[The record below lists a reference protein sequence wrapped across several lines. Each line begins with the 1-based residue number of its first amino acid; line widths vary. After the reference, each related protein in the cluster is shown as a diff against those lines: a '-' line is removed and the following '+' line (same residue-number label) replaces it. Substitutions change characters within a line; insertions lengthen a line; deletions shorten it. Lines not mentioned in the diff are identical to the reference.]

1 MRLQAF
7 FIALLFLTPF
17 FGVGQTAK
25 ELKSD
30 ANKLF
35 EQEQFVEATPL
46 FSRLLA
52 IEPKNHEYNFK
63 YGTCLLFQSNDK
75 QKALNY
81 LQYAVKSSE
90 IQPDAFFYLGRA
102 YHLNYL
108 FKEAIKSYTKFI
120 ALAPNTKLKY
130 TAERYTNMC
139 QNGKNKLT
147 KFTDFEVID
156 KQEIAS
162 EEFYRSYKL
171 TQLGGELIVVAEF
184 QTKLDKKKNHLPLV
198 YFGSGSTSIYY
209 ASYGEDATT
218 GLDIYKRTKVK
229 NGGWSEPIKLSA
241 TINTSFDENYP
252 FFNEKTRELFFSS
265 NSYESIGGYDIFKAK
280 QLNDDEFSKPK
291 AIDFA
296 ISSSDDDLLYISDSL
311 DQLAFFASKRN
322 CEAGKINLYTIKNE
336 RFIQNDRLVKGD
348 FVSTLENGISITV
361 IQQKTGQ
368 TIGNFSTNENKGYY
382 FLFPEPGAYTFACKL
397 ASKSSIIL
405 LKVEIP
411 ASSNRLPL
419 AQQIVHERVGGE
431 DRLSLFNSDTI
442 TAQNSPELLAELIRQ
457 KATLERSTSPMA
469 GEKVNTENQPELAV
483 KVLQQEVELHKKIAL
498 KTETLSAVNAEVTS
512 TENAFDYAIYLKNK
526 RLIELNQ
533 NLKTLIVAYNNEKAQ
548 DKKQAILQ
556 DANQLVNDLKKVEE
570 QKEALLTLKQQSL
583 APVKQQLS
591 AVDHLQI
598 IPILEKLSTAVA
610 AKTPSNLSPTERT
623 ALENFQARMLQT
635 PSDNFI
641 ALQDSL
647 SEKQQKLKASLL
659 SNAKEISALQNTI
672 VQLDEQLEQASDK
685 KKSAL
690 EEQKNSA
697 VSTLKTYQEEQ
708 SVVTKKITLLQDK
721 INDIQTKNT
730 ALSAVL
736 ATEIPVLSSVKELLA
751 ASQQQVATNNS
762 STLQDFIALTVQKNP
777 LPPVSTTLVQ
787 KFENEQKSHQQA
799 LEKIQQSKANEAVK
813 QELLTTQNKKF
824 IARLDELDSQL
835 EEQTL
840 PTLST
845 KEQDILGQLA
855 QRIQQ
860 LKEATVVTIADH
872 SKDSDASKLEKSP
885 LASANQQSKVSI
897 EERLKSLHL
906 KSTNKLKAIEANA
919 DLEAAEKM
927 QLIEQENRSM
937 QLQED
942 SISIQIEQLKST
954 DPTKDFSKERIELAR
969 LIKERAKNVQSAIQ
983 RIEQAANLTIQP
995 QENPA
1000 DSISNALTSNVS
1012 KTDSIA
1018 RSSIENIR
1026 SSSDAINEFQHSL
1039 NQLQANFEQQTARI
1053 QAITT
1058 EEKIK
1063 IIQEQ
1068 AIAWRSQLEAKKET
1082 LISSSLSLVEKSTVN
1097 QLIDSTIASI
1107 DQELV
1112 QRSEE
1117 YKVQLTNLSEDQLQQ
1132 NQEAYLR
1139 KIGVVTPVMAIL
1151 SGKSKLQKETQLI
1164 ELQQAKTLLNAAHT
1178 KEVVLQQKYPTD
1190 IQGISNQFYNEQL
1203 RNSIEET
1210 QQNLENEIKLSEIEA
1225 KEQEQAAQLA
1235 KSVDQETPKKEAP
1248 EPAQKPLNPEKNNES
1263 IAEKNNLLPS
1273 MSSLE
1278 AESDFVFKLRSS
1290 FKSKEILTFNTQ
1302 QDPALLQLKL
1312 KEWKRYNNYLTNQ
1325 LKEVERSTMPKS
1337 EVELEKKWIAA
1348 EIDQVQQNTTELTRL
1363 IASKT
1368 KVNAISS
1375 KQTLPEN
1382 SVLQFSSAET
1392 TGRSLSFIPMDVT
1405 LPNGLLYRV
1414 QIGAFTKPML
1424 AGNHP
1429 SIEPISGERMR
1440 NGWYRYLSGYF
1451 GTLDQAISAQTYI
1464 RQNGFA
1470 DAYLVAYCDGQKI
1483 SLQQASEYI
1492 YNGMCKPYNG
1502 TTEVLANVNRKKPIE
1517 DNVTTETATNPNPTS
1532 IAVSDLPAYF
1542 KGVNAVAATP
1552 IETISGLFYSVQIGA
1567 FSTPATAQI
1576 TKDLSPLYTFLLPN
1590 KHIRYSVG
1598 KFDQM
1603 AKALEQKKLVVEKG
1617 FKDAFIVIYYNSERI
1632 TLQAAQ
1638 QLIQS
1643 KGNAVFANSEEVQI
1657 ENTLE
1662 VVPAISS
1669 EIIPDSV
1676 PVEPA
1681 PMEKIVYYQFVSKK
1695 SFSAFP
1701 IDVLNRYNSKGTFY
1715 YDSSDGK
1722 VKSAIVPTKEALPR
1736 VFSFKN
1742 DVDTLE
1748 IISNKN
1754 EATTE
1759 INVNFVNQTIAGDV
1773 ADWLQRLPYSMHFT
1787 NDESGC
1793 LLKIV
1798 GVKQEELE
1806 AIEKQLNRFELNFT
1820 LQKNDID

>member
-7 FIALLFLTPF
+7 FIALLILIPF

-25 ELKSD
+25 ELKND
-30 ANKLF
+30 ANNLF
-35 EQEQFVEATPL
+35 EQEQFVQATPL

-90 IQPDAFFYLGRA
+90 IQPEAFFYLGRA

-120 ALAPNTKLKY
+120 ALAPSSKLKY
-130 TAERYTNMC
+130 AAERYTNMC

-147 KFTDFEVID
+147 QFTDFEVIE

-162 EEFYRSYKL
+162 DEFYRSYNL

-198 YFGSGSTSIYY
+198 YFGSESKEIYY

-218 GLDIYKRTKVK
+218 GLDIYKRTKIINV
-229 NGGWSEPIKLSA
+229 GWSAPIKLSGS
-241 TINTSFDENYP
+241 INSSFDENYP
-252 FFNEKTRELFFSS
+252 FFNEKTQELFFSS
-265 NSYESIGGYDIFKAK
+265 NSYESIGGYDIFKAI
-280 QLNDDEFSKPK
+280 QLDDDQFSKPK

-311 DQLAFFASKRN
+311 DQLAFFASTRN
-322 CEAGKINLYTIKNE
+322 CEAGKINLYAIKNE

-348 FVSTLENGISITV
+348 FVSTLENGIAITV

-368 TIGNFSTNENKGYY
+368 KIGDFSTNENKGYY
-382 FLFPEPGAYTFACKL
+382 FLFPEPGVYTFACKL
-397 ASKSSIIL
+397 ASKSSIIPL
-405 LKVEIP
+405 SVNIP
-411 ASSNRLPL
+411 ASNNRLPL
-419 AQQIVHERVGGE
+419 AQQIVHERVEGE
-431 DRLSLFNSDTI
+431 DRLTLFNSDTI

-457 KATLERSTSPMA
+457 KATLERSTSPMT
-469 GEKVNTENQPELAV
+469 GEKVSSENQPELAA
-483 KVLQQEVELHKKIAL
+483 KVLQQEAELFKKIAL
-498 KTETLSAVNAEVTS
+498 KTDSFSTVNAEVAS
-512 TENAFDYAIYLKNK
+512 IEKAFDYTIYLKNK
-526 RLIELNQ
+526 RLLELNQ
-533 NLKTLIVAYNNEKAQ
+533 NLKTLIVAYNNEKVQ

-570 QKEALLTLKQQSL
+570 QKAALLTLKQQSL
-583 APVKQQLS
+583 TPVKQQLA

-598 IPILEKLSTAVA
+598 TPILNKLSTAVA
-610 AKTPSNLSPTERT
+610 AKTPSNLSPTELAT
-623 ALENFQARMLQT
+623 LENFQERKLQT
-635 PSDNFI
+635 PTENSI

-647 SEKQQKLKASLL
+647 AKKQQTLKASLL

-672 VQLDEQLEQASDK
+672 VQLDQQLEQASDK

-697 VSTLKTYQEEQ
+697 ISTLKTYQEEQ
-708 SVVTKKITLLQDK
+708 SIVTKKTTLLQDK
-721 INDIQTKNT
+721 INEIQTKNT
-730 ALSAVL
+730 ALTAVL
-736 ATEIPVLSSVKELLA
+736 ATEIPETSSVKELLA
-751 ASQQQVATNNS
+751 VSQQQLATNNS

-799 LEKIQQSKANEAVK
+799 LEKIQLSKANEAVK
-813 QELLTTQNKKF
+813 QELLTAQNKQF
-824 IARLDELDSQL
+824 IARLDEIDSQIDL
-835 EEQTL
+835 QTL
-840 PTLST
+840 PSLST
-845 KEQDILGQLA
+845 EEQELLGQLA

-860 LKEATVVTIADH
+860 VKEETAVSIADN
-872 SKDSDASKLEKSP
+872 SKDLGASIIEKSP
-885 LASANQQSKVSI
+885 LATANQQSKVPI
-897 EERLKSLHL
+897 EEQLKSLHS
-906 KSTNKLKAIEANA
+906 KSSNKLSAIEANA
-919 DLEAAEKM
+919 ALEAAEKM

-937 QLQED
+937 QVQED
-942 SISIQIEQLKST
+942 SIASQLEHLKSAE
-954 DPTKDFSKERIELAR
+954 PTKDFSKEYIELAE
-969 LIKERAKNVQSAIQ
+969 LKKERANNVQSTIQ

-995 QENPA
+995 QENSA

-1012 KTDSIA
+1012 KTDSIT
-1018 RSSIENIR
+1018 RSSIENNH
-1026 SSSDAINEFQHSL
+1026 SSSEAINEFQRSL

-1053 QAITT
+1053 QVTT
-1058 EEKIK
+1058 PDEKTSIL
-1063 IIQEQ
+1063 QEQ
-1068 AIAWRSQLEAKKET
+1068 AIAWRSQLEAKKES
-1082 LISSSLSLVEKSTVN
+1082 LAISSLSLAEKAIVN
-1097 QLIDSTIASI
+1097 KLIDSTIFAI
-1107 DQELV
+1107 DQQLV

-1117 YKVQLTNLSEDQLQQ
+1117 HKVQLTTLSEDQLQQ
-1132 NQEAYLR
+1132 NQSAYLR
-1139 KIGVVTPVMAIL
+1139 KIGVVSPVMAIL
-1151 SGKSKLQKETQLI
+1151 SGKSTLQKEAQLI
-1164 ELQQAKTLLNAAHT
+1164 ELEQAKILLQAAHT
-1178 KEVVLQQKYPTD
+1178 REVELQQKKPTD

-1203 RNSIEET
+1203 LNSIEET

-1225 KEQEQAAQLA
+1225 KEQAAQLA
-1235 KSVDQETPKKEAP
+1235 KSVEQEIPKKDAP
-1248 EPAQKPLNPEKNNES
+1248 EPAQKPQNPEKNKES
-1263 IAEKNNLLPS
+1263 IAEKNDLLPS

-1278 AESDFVFKLRSS
+1278 AESDFVFNLRSS
-1290 FKSKEILTFNTQ
+1290 FKSKEILTFNAQ

-1312 KEWKRYNNYLTNQ
+1312 AEWKRYNNYLNNQ
-1325 LKEVERSTMPKS
+1325 LKEVERITTYKS
-1337 EVELEKKWIAA
+1337 DVELEKKWIAA
-1348 EIDQVQQNTTELTRL
+1348 EIDQVQQNTAELTRL

-1368 KVNAISS
+1368 KTNAISS

-1382 SVLQFSSAET
+1382 SVLQFSSADT
-1392 TGRSLSFIPMDVT
+1392 TGRSLTFIPMDVT

-1451 GTLDQAISAQTYI
+1451 GTLDQAITAQTYI

-1492 YNGMCKPYNG
+1492 YNANCKPYNG
-1502 TTEVLANVNRKKPIE
+1502 STEVLANR
-1517 DNVTTETATNPNPTS
+1517 NVLIKEQATNNISKS
-1532 IAVSDLPAYF
+1532 IAKVDSDVPAYY
-1542 KGVNAVAATP
+1542 KGVNSVAATP
-1552 IETISGLFYSVQIGA
+1552 LETISGLLFSVQIGA
-1567 FSTPATAQI
+1567 FSVPATAEI

-1598 KFDQM
+1598 KFDRLSD
-1603 AKALEQKKLVVEKG
+1603 ALEQKKKVIEKG
-1617 FKDAFIVIYYNSERI
+1617 FKDAFIVIYYNGERI

-1643 KGNAVFANSEEVQI
+1643 KGNAVFANPVAVQV
-1657 ENTLE
+1657 ENTSE
-1662 VVPAISS
+1662 ATPAISTA
-1669 EIIPDSV
+1669 IVPDV
-1676 PVEPA
+1676 LPVEPA
-1681 PMEKIVYYQFVSKK
+1681 TIEKIVHYQFVSKK

-1701 IDVLNRYNSKGTFY
+1701 SDVLNHYNSKGTFY
-1715 YDSSDGK
+1715 YDPSDGK
-1722 VKSAIVPTKEALPR
+1722 VKSAIVATKEALPR

-1742 DVDTLE
+1742 DVDTIE

-1773 ADWLQRLPYSMHFT
+1773 ADWLQRLPYSIHFT

>member
-1 MRLQAF
+1 LKPKSLYIILF
-7 FIALLFLTPF
+7 SFIPF
-17 FGVGQTAK
+17 AIFSQT
-25 ELKSD
+25 LKTLKTE
-30 ANKLF
+30 ANNLF
-35 EQEQFVEATPL
+35 EINKFVAATPL

-52 IEPKNHEYNFK
+52 IEPTNHEYNFK

-75 QKALNY
+75 QKALYY
-81 LQYAVKSSE
+81 LQYAVKSAE
-90 IQPDAFFYLGRA
+90 IQPEAYFYLGRA
-102 YHLNYL
+102 FHLNYL

-120 ALAPNTKLKY
+120 TLVPNSDLKNA
-130 TAERYTNMC
+130 AERYTYMC

-147 KFTDFEVID
+147 QFTDFEVID
-156 KQEIAS
+156 KQEIES
-162 EEFYRSYKL
+162 EDFYRSYKL

-198 YFGSGSTSIYY
+198 YFGSGSTEIYY
-209 ASYGEDATT
+209 ASYGEDATN
-218 GLDIYKRTKVK
+218 GLDIYKRSKAK
-229 NGGWSEPIKLSA
+229 SGGWSEPIKLSS

-265 NSYESIGGYDIFKAK
+265 NSYESIGGFDIFKAK
-280 QLNDDEFSKPK
+280 QFNEDQFSKPK

-311 DQLAFFASKRN
+311 DQLAFFASTRN

-348 FVSTLENGISITV
+348 FVSSLENGITISV
-361 IQQKTGQ
+361 IQQKTGK
-368 TIGNFSTNENKGYY
+368 TIGNFSSNENKGYY
-382 FLFPEPGAYTFACKL
+382 FLFPEPGAYSFACKL
-397 ASKSSIIL
+397 ATQSTVIPL
-405 LKVEIP
+405 TVEIP
-411 ASSNRLPL
+411 TSSNRLPL
-419 AQQIVHERVGGE
+419 AQQIVHKRIGGE
-431 DRLSLFNSDTI
+431 DRLSLFSSDTI
-442 TAQNSPELLAELIRQ
+442 TAQNSPEILAELIRQ
-457 KATLERSTSPMA
+457 KATLDRSTSPMS
-469 GEKVNTENQPELAV
+469 GEKVSTENQPELAA
-483 KVLQQEVELHKKIAL
+483 KVLKQEAELHKKIAL
-498 KTETLSAVNAEVTS
+498 KAETLSAVNAQVAT

-526 RLIELNQ
+526 RLVELNQ
-533 NLKTLIVAYNNEKAQ
+533 NLKALIVAYNNEKVQ
-548 DKKQAILQ
+548 DKKQTILQ
-556 DANQLVNDLKKVEE
+556 DANQLVNVLKKVEE
-570 QKEALLTLKQQSL
+570 QKEALLILKQQSL
-583 APVKQQLS
+583 SPVKQQLS
-591 AVDHLQI
+591 AVDQLQLA
-598 IPILEKLSTAVA
+598 PILDKLSTAIAVEKPA
-610 AKTPSNLSPTERT
+610 NLSPTERA
-623 ALENFQARMLQT
+623 ALENFQARKLQT
-635 PSDNFI
+635 PVEIFV

-647 SEKQQKLKASLL
+647 VVKQQKLKESLL

-672 VQLDEQLEQASDK
+672 AQLAQQFEQASDK
-685 KKSAL
+685 KKITI

-697 VSTLKTYQEEQ
+697 LSTLKTYQEEQ
-708 SVVTKKITLLQDK
+708 AIVTKKTTLLQDK
-721 INDIQTKNT
+721 INEIQTKNSN
-730 ALSAVL
+730 LSTIL
-736 ATEIPVLSSVKELLA
+736 ATEIPASSSVKELLA
-751 ASQQQVATNNS
+751 ASQQQVASNNS
-762 STLQDFIALTVQKNP
+762 ATLQDFIALTVQKNP
-777 LPPVSTTLVQ
+777 LPPVSTSLIQ

-799 LEKIQQSKANEAVK
+799 IEKIQQSKANEAVK

-824 IARLDELDSQL
+824 IARLDEIDSQL
-835 EEQTL
+835 DLQTP

-845 KEQDILGQLA
+845 KEQEILGQLA
-855 QRIQQ
+855 QRIEQA
-860 LKEATVVTIADH
+860 KEATVVTIADH
-872 SKDSDASKLEKSP
+872 SKDSDASKLANSP
-885 LASANQQSKVSI
+885 LANQQSKVPI
-897 EERLKSLHL
+897 EEQLKILHI
-906 KSTNKLKAIEANA
+906 KSSNKLSAIEANTA
-919 DLEAAEKM
+919 LEAAEKM
-927 QLIEQENRSM
+927 QLVEQENRSM

-983 RIEQAANLTIQP
+983 RIEQAANSTIQP
-995 QENPA
+995 QENLA
-1000 DSISNALTSNVS
+1000 DTNSNALTSNVS
-1012 KTDSIA
+1012 KTDTSS
-1018 RSSIENIR
+1018 RSSDENTT
-1026 SSSDAINEFQHSL
+1026 SSSDAINEFQRSL
-1039 NQLQANFEQQTARI
+1039 NLLQANFEQQTARI
-1053 QAITT
+1053 QTT
-1058 EEKIK
+1058 KYEEKISLL
-1063 IIQEQ
+1063 QEQ

-1082 LISSSLSLVEKSTVN
+1082 LTSSSLTLAEKAIVN
-1097 QLIDSTIASI
+1097 QLIDSTIALI
-1107 DQELV
+1107 DQQLA
-1112 QRSEE
+1112 QRSDEH
-1117 YKVQLTNLSEDQLQQ
+1117 KVQLSNLSEDQLQQ
-1132 NQEAYLR
+1132 NQATYLR
-1139 KIGVVTPVMAIL
+1139 KIGVLSPVMAIL
-1151 SGKSKLQKETQLI
+1151 SGKSTLPKEAQLN
-1164 ELQQAKTLLNAAHT
+1164 ELQQARTLLQAAH
-1178 KEVVLQQKYPTD
+1178 KQEVVLQQKNPTD

-1203 RNSIEET
+1203 LYSIEET
-1210 QQNLENEIKLSEIEA
+1210 QQNLENEIKLSVIEA
-1225 KEQEQAAQLA
+1225 EEHEQIAQLSQRAEQENQENEAVETGQELQN
-1235 KSVDQETPKKEAP
+1235 VD
-1248 EPAQKPLNPEKNNES
+1248 KNTDLS
-1263 IAEKNNLLPS
+1263 TSL
-1273 MSSLE
+1273 SSLE
-1278 AESDFVFKLRSS
+1278 AERNFVFKLRSS
-1290 FKSKEILTFNTQ
+1290 FKSKEILNFNAQ
-1302 QDPALLQLKL
+1302 QDAALLQLKL
-1312 KEWKRYNNYLTNQ
+1312 AEWKRYNSFLTSQ
-1325 LKEVERSTMPKS
+1325 LKELEDKKTSKLD
-1337 EVELEKKWIAA
+1337 VELEKKWIAA

-1363 IASKT
+1363 IATKT
-1368 KVNAISS
+1368 KTNSITS

-1382 SVLQFSSAET
+1382 SVLQFPPSDTA
-1392 TGRSLSFIPMDVT
+1392 GRSLTFIPMDVT

-1451 GTLDQAISAQTYI
+1451 GSFDQAITAQTYI

-1483 SLQQASEYI
+1483 SLQQASEYL
-1492 YNGMCKPYNG
+1492 YNGLCKPYNG
-1502 TTEVLANVNRKKPIE
+1502 TTEVLANANRKKPIE
-1517 DNVTTETATNPNPTS
+1517 DNVTTETVIIPNPTS

-1598 KFDQM
+1598 KFDRLSD
-1603 AKALEQKKLVVEKG
+1603 ALEQKKKVIEKG
-1617 FKDAFIVIYYNSERI
+1617 FKDAFIVIYYNGERI

-1643 KGNAVFANSEEVQI
+1643 KGNAVFANPVAVQVENISEAS
-1657 ENTLE
+1657 
-1662 VVPAISS
+1662 PAISS
-1669 EIIPDSV
+1669 EIVPDV
-1676 PVEPA
+1676 LPVEPA
-1681 PMEKIVYYQFVSKK
+1681 TIEKIVHYQFVSKK

-1715 YDSSDGK
+1715 YDPSDGK

-1754 EATTE
+1754 EVTTE

>member
-7 FIALLFLTPF
+7 FIALLFITPF

-52 IEPKNHEYNFK
+52 IEPKNQEYNFK

-81 LQYAVKSSE
+81 LQYAVKNTE
-90 IQPDAFFYLGRA
+90 IQPEAYFYLGRA

-120 ALAPNTKLKY
+120 ALAPNSKLKY
-130 TAERYTNMC
+130 AAERYTNMC

-147 KFTDFEVID
+147 QFSDFEVID

-171 TQLGGELIVVAEF
+171 NQLGGELIVVAEF

-198 YFGSGSTSIYY
+198 YFGSGSNAIYY

-241 TINTSFDENYP
+241 SINTSFDENYP

-280 QLNDDEFSKPK
+280 QLNDEQFTKPK

-296 ISSSDDDLLYISDSL
+296 ISSSDDDLLYISDTL
-311 DQLAFFASKRN
+311 DQFAFFASTRN

-348 FVSTLENGISITV
+348 FVSTLENGIAITV

-382 FLFPEPGAYTFACKL
+382 FLFPEPGTYTFSCKL
-397 ASKSSIIL
+397 ASKSSIIPL
-405 LKVEIP
+405 TVEIP
-411 ASSNRLPL
+411 LSSNRLPL
-419 AQQIVHERVGGE
+419 AQQIVHERVEGE

-457 KATLERSTSPMA
+457 KATLERSTSPMT

-483 KVLQQEVELHKKIAL
+483 KVLQQEVELYKKTAQ
-498 KTETLSAVNAEVTS
+498 KTESLSAVNAEVAT
-512 TENAFDYAIYLKNK
+512 TEKAFDYAIYLKNK

-533 NLKTLIVAYNNEKAQ
+533 SLKTLIVAYNNEKTQ

-570 QKEALLTLKQQSL
+570 QKEALLTLKQESL
-583 APVKQQLS
+583 TPVKQQLS

-598 IPILEKLSTAVA
+598 TPIIEKLSTAVE
-610 AKTPSNLSPTERT
+610 AKTPSNLSPTEHA
-623 ALENFQARMLQT
+623 ALENFQARKLQT
-635 PSDNFI
+635 LTENII

-659 SNAKEISALQNTI
+659 TNANEISALQNTI
-672 VQLDEQLEQASDK
+672 EQLGQQLEQASDK

-697 VSTLKTYQEEQ
+697 LSTLKTYQEEQ

-721 INDIQTKNT
+721 INEIQTKNT
-730 ALSAVL
+730 ALKAVL

-751 ASQQQVATNNS
+751 ESQQQVATNNS

-799 LEKIQQSKANEAVK
+799 LEKIQQSKANEAVI
-813 QELLTTQNKKF
+813 QELFTTQNKQF

-840 PTLST
+840 PNLST
-845 KEQDILGQLA
+845 KEQETLGQLA

-860 LKEATVVTIADH
+860 VKEATVATIADN
-872 SKDSDASKLEKSP
+872 SKDSDASKLENSP
-885 LASANQQSKVSI
+885 ITSANQQNKVPI

-919 DLEAAEKM
+919 TLEAAEKM

-937 QLQED
+937 QVQED
-942 SISIQIEQLKST
+942 SIASQLEQLKSAV
-954 DPTKDFSKERIELAR
+954 PTKDFSKEYIELAE
-969 LIKERAKNVQSAIQ
+969 LKKERAKNVQSTIQ

-995 QENPA
+995 QENSA

-1018 RSSIENIR
+1018 RSSIENTR
-1026 SSSDAINEFQHSL
+1026 SSSDVINEFQHSL

-1053 QAITT
+1053 KATT
-1058 EEKIK
+1058 PEEKIK

-1068 AIAWRSQLEAKKET
+1068 AIAWRSQLEVKKET
-1082 LISSSLSLVEKSTVN
+1082 LASSSLSLAEKATVN

-1107 DQELV
+1107 DQQLV

-1117 YKVQLTNLSEDQLQQ
+1117 YKVRLTNLSEGQLQQ
-1132 NQEAYLR
+1132 NQSAYLR
-1139 KIGVVTPVMAIL
+1139 KIGVMNPVMTIL
-1151 SGKSKLQKETQLI
+1151 SGKSTLQKEAQLI
-1164 ELQQAKTLLNAAHT
+1164 ELEQAKTLLQAAHT
-1178 KEVVLQQKYPTD
+1178 NEVVLQQKNPTD

-1203 RNSIEET
+1203 LNSIEET

-1225 KEQEQAAQLA
+1225 KEHALQLA

-1248 EPAQKPLNPEKNNES
+1248 EPAQKLLNPEKSNES
-1263 IAEKNNLLPS
+1263 IAEKNDLLPS

-1290 FKSKEILTFNTQ
+1290 FKSKEILTFNAL
-1302 QDPALLQLKL
+1302 QDQALLQLKL
-1312 KEWKRYNNYLTNQ
+1312 AEWKRYNNYLTNQ
-1325 LKEVERSTMPKS
+1325 LKEVERSTTSKS
-1337 EVELEKKWIAA
+1337 DVELEKKWIAA
-1348 EIDQVQQNTTELTRL
+1348 EIDQVQQNTAELTRL

-1368 KVNAISS
+1368 KTNAISS

-1382 SVLQFSSAET
+1382 SVLQFSSADT
-1392 TGRSLSFIPMDVT
+1392 TGRPLTFIPMDVT

-1451 GTLDQAISAQTYI
+1451 GTLDQAITAQTYI

-1492 YNGMCKPYNG
+1492 YNGNCKPYNG
-1502 TTEVLANVNRKKPIE
+1502 STEVLANQ
-1517 DNVTTETATNPNPTS
+1517 NVSIKELGTSSTAKTPKTIS
-1532 IAVSDLPAYF
+1532 IAGSDAPVYY
-1542 KGVNAVAATP
+1542 KGVNSVAATP
-1552 IETISGLFYSVQIGA
+1552 LETISGLLFSVQIGA
-1567 FSTPATAQI
+1567 FSVPATAEI

-1598 KFDQM
+1598 KFDRLSD
-1603 AKALEQKKLVVEKG
+1603 ALEQKKKVIEKG
-1617 FKDAFIVIYYNSERI
+1617 FKDAFIVIYYNGERI

-1643 KGNAVFANSEEVQI
+1643 KGNAVFANPVAFQA
-1657 ENTLE
+1657 ENIPEAT
-1662 VVPAISS
+1662 PAISTAFV
-1669 EIIPDSV
+1669 PDV
-1676 PVEPA
+1676 LPVEPA
-1681 PMEKIVYYQFVSKK
+1681 TIEKIVHYQFVSKK

-1701 IDVLNRYNSKGTFY
+1701 SEVLNRYNSKGTFY
-1715 YDSSDGK
+1715 YDPSDGK

-1754 EATTE
+1754 EVTTE

>member
-1 MRLQAF
+1 LRLQAF
-7 FIALLFLTPF
+7 FIALLFFTPF

-108 FKEAIKSYTKFI
+108 FKEAVKSYTKFI

-198 YFGSGSTSIYY
+198 YFGLGSTSIYY

-241 TINTSFDENYP
+241 SINTSFDENYP

-280 QLNDDEFSKPK
+280 QLNDDQFTKPK

-311 DQLAFFASKRN
+311 DQLAFFASTRN

-382 FLFPEPGAYTFACKL
+382 FLFPEPGAYTFVCKL
-397 ASKSSIIL
+397 ASKSSIIP

-442 TAQNSPELLAELIRQ
+442 TAQNSPELLADLIRQ
-457 KATLERSTSPMA
+457 KATLERSTSPMT

-498 KTETLSAVNAEVTS
+498 KTENLSAVNAEVATI
-512 TENAFDYAIYLKNK
+512 EKAFDYAIYLKNK

-533 NLKTLIVAYNNEKAQ
+533 SLKALIVAYNNEKVQ

-610 AKTPSNLSPTERT
+610 AKTPSNLSPTEHA
-623 ALENFQARMLQT
+623 ALENFQARKLQT
-635 PSDNFI
+635 PAENFI

-672 VQLDEQLEQASDK
+672 LQLDQQLEQASDK

-860 LKEATVVTIADH
+860 VKEATVVTIADH

-897 EERLKSLHL
+897 EEQLKSLHF
-906 KSTNKLKAIEANA
+906 KSTNKLKAIEANTA
-919 DLEAAEKM
+919 LEAAEKM

-937 QLQED
+937 QVQED
-942 SISIQIEQLKST
+942 SISIQIEQLKSAE
-954 DPTKDFSKERIELAR
+954 PTKDFSKERIELAR

-1012 KTDSIA
+1012 KTDTSS
-1018 RSSIENIR
+1018 RSSDENTT
-1026 SSSDAINEFQHSL
+1026 SSSDAINEFQRSL
-1039 NQLQANFEQQTARI
+1039 NLLQANFEQQIARI
-1053 QAITT
+1053 QVRTP

-1082 LISSSLSLVEKSTVN
+1082 LTSSSLTLAEKAIVN
-1097 QLIDSTIASI
+1097 QLIDSTISTI
-1107 DQELV
+1107 NQQLL
-1112 QRSEE
+1112 QRSDEH
-1117 YKVQLTNLSEDQLQQ
+1117 KVQLTNLSEDQLQQ

-1164 ELQQAKTLLNAAHT
+1164 ELQQAKTLLNAAQT
-1178 KEVVLQQKYPTD
+1178 KEVVLQQKNPTD

-1203 RNSIEET
+1203 LNSIEET

-1225 KEQEQAAQLA
+1225 KEQAAQLA

-1273 MSSLE
+1273 MSSVE

-1325 LKEVERSTMPKS
+1325 LKEVEGRTISKS

-1368 KVNAISS
+1368 KANAISS

-1382 SVLQFSSAET
+1382 SVLKFGDPTDPNE
-1392 TGRSLSFIPMDVT
+1392 SFIPMDVT
-1405 LPNGLLYRV
+1405 LPKGLLYRV

-1451 GTLDQAISAQTYI
+1451 GSLDQAITAQTYI

-1517 DNVTTETATNPNPTS
+1517 DNVTTETATNPNPTF

-1542 KGVNAVAATP
+1542 KGVNTVAATP
-1552 IETISGLFYSVQIGA
+1552 LETISGLLFSVQIGA
-1567 FSTPATAQI
+1567 FSVPATAEI

-1598 KFDQM
+1598 KFDRLSD
-1603 AKALEQKKLVVEKG
+1603 ALEQKKKVIEKG
-1617 FKDAFIVIYYNSERI
+1617 FKDAFIVIYYNGERI

-1643 KGNAVFANSEEVQI
+1643 KGNAVFANSVAVQA
-1657 ENTLE
+1657 ENISE
-1662 VVPAISS
+1662 ASPAISS
-1669 EIIPDSV
+1669 EIVPDV
-1676 PVEPA
+1676 LPVEPA
-1681 PMEKIVYYQFVSKK
+1681 TIEKIVHYQFVSKK

-1715 YDSSDGK
+1715 YDPSDGK

-1754 EATTE
+1754 EVTTE

-1806 AIEKQLNRFELNFT
+1806 AIEKQLNRFELNFIV
-1820 LQKNDID
+1820 QKK